1 MNGMSTIKAIRER
14 LRLTQ
19 AGLAAELGCTQ
30 GNVWQM
36 EQGEG
41 DGVSPRMAKRLVS
54 IARRKGM
61 RLSLDQVYG
70 LKPLPEAKATEAKA
84 A

>member
-1 MNGMSTIKAIRER
+1 MSTIKAIRER

-19 AGLAAELGCTQ
+19 AGLATELGCTQ

-36 EQGEG
+36 EQAE
-41 DGVSPRMAKRLVS
+41 DVSPRMAKLLVEV
-54 IARRKGM
+54 AHRKGM
-61 RLSLDQVYG
+61 RLTLDQVYG
-70 LKPLPEAKATEAKA
+70 LKPLPEERKA